1 MTLYIRKGALKM
13 QSLKEFMVNP
23 CEWRVFEEPLYSK
36 RNTCCCAWEDSTS
49 VKTPLWGCFSFLLML
64 FFFLHNTIPRLQK
77 SWTRNQPPKGL
88 TMFHKVIRLSI
99 AIIKMKYLVRRWHRI
114 KASGPN
120 SVNRD
125 GFGVSPG
132 VERTDPLHHSIAGLE
147 LCPDA
152 RQTTHYSSRSDM
164 DVPRSLWPSNRY
176 PGTLVDF
183 DPALK
188 NLSYSSRTLAEC
200 WEIMSP
206 RSLHFRDN
214 SELLYNQVHLPPS
227 IILEWEDNCEII
239 LSWGESI
246 YWILNRFLL

>member
-1 MTLYIRKGALKM
+1 MTLHKKRSPENAVFKRIYGKSLRVESFWRALVFQEKYLLLCLGRF
-13 QSLKEFMVNP
+13 QE
-23 CEWRVFEEPLYSK
+23 CEDTTVGLLF
-36 RNTCCCAWEDSTS
+36 
-49 VKTPLWGCFSFLLML
+49 FSSHA
-64 FFFLHNTIPRLQK
+64 FFLHNTIPRLQK
-77 SWTRNQPPKGL
+77 SWNKNQPPKGL

-99 AIIKMKYLVRRWHRI
+99 AIIKMKYLVRQWHRI

-132 VERTDPLHHSIAGLE
+132 VERTDSLHHSTTGLE

-152 RQTTHYSSRSDM
+152 RQMTHYSSRSDM

-200 WEIMSP
+200 WEIMAP
-206 RSLHFRDN
+206 RSLHFRDD

-227 IILEWEDNCEII
+227 IILEWEDNCQII